1 MKTGLTIQQMAQ
13 ELLRQSK
20 AKQDYL
26 VNTGSLSLSVTSD
39 APQLRVTENGLDKIA
54 PLDIRQTAHR
64 QLGTYLG
71 IPQKYYELMRT
82 DAPEL
87 LAYNANYWFSQK
99 NELRTLRTMDGCA
112 RAFLSNRY
120 RRIDNLDIA
129 EIVLPVIQQMEDAY
143 FESCQITDSRM
154 YIKVVNK
161 RLEAEVVPG
170 DIVQSGVIISNSE
183 VGLGSVNIQPLVY
196 RLVCSNGMV
205 VNDAQTRRTHIGRV
219 NEADENFQLFSQE
232 TLAADDHAFAMKI
245 KDTVMAAVDE
255 TRFTRVVGMMR
266 EATTVQMNTTDI
278 PGVVRLASKD
288 FNITEEESTGVLQRL
303 IEGKDL
309 TLYGLSNAVTR
320 FSQDVDSYDRATALE
335 GIGYNILSMPRQQ
348 WNRINQMAA

>member
-1 MKTGLTIQQMAQ
+1 MAVFNF
-13 ELLRQSK
+13 SK
-20 AKQDYL
+20 GGGFY
-26 VNTGSLSLSVTSD
+26 SLSKSPEG
-39 APQLRVTENGLDKIA
+39 AEQRAGRGQLFQYGGLY
-54 PLDIRQTAHR
+54 LHR
-64 QLGTYLG
+64 CPAAG
-71 IPQKYYELMRT
+71 
-82 DAPEL
+82 
-87 LAYNANYWFSQK
+87 
-99 NELRTLRTMDGCA
+99 
-112 RAFLSNRY
+112 
-120 RRIDNLDIA
+120 
-129 EIVLPVIQQMEDAY
+129 
-143 FESCQITDSRM
+143 
-154 YIKVVNK
+154 
-161 RLEAEVVPG
+161 
-170 DIVQSGVIISNSE
+170 
-183 VGLGSVNIQPLVY
+183 
-196 RLVCSNGMV
+196 LVCSNGMV

-245 KDTVMAAVDE
+245 KDTVMAAADE

-278 PGVVRLASKD
+278 PSVVRLASKD

>member
-1 MKTGLTIQQMAQ
+1 MMKQWTLFPTVLQRKFLLT
-13 ELLRQSK
+13 LLAGIAS
-20 AKQDYL
+20 A
-26 VNTGSLSLSVTSD
+26 GISVIICVATKD
-39 APQLRVTENGLDKIA
+39 HILLA
-54 PLDIRQTAHR
+54 
-64 QLGTYLG
+64 LG
-71 IPQKYYELMRT
+71 IVVL
-82 DAPEL
+82 
-87 LAYNANYWFSQK
+87 
-99 NELRTLRTMDGCA
+99 CA
-112 RAFLSNRY
+112 CL
-120 RRIDNLDIA
+120 
-129 EIVLPVIQQMEDAY
+129 
-143 FESCQITDSRM
+143 
-154 YIKVVNK
+154 
-161 RLEAEVVPG
+161 
-170 DIVQSGVIISNSE
+170 
-183 VGLGSVNIQPLVY
+183 
-196 RLVCSNGMV
+196 
-205 VNDAQTRRTHIGRV
+205 
-219 NEADENFQLFSQE
+219 
-232 TLAADDHAFAMKI
+232 MKI